1 MDEHAFSM
9 FCYTRKNSNTT
20 LANLHIRLLPRRT
33 NSYAF
38 RLNIVSLFG
47 AHAHARID
55 IENVRRANVWKPDR
69 RNRNAGDRPRST
81 LALVAHTHQTRER
94 TFPPFAGGPVGGGG
108 GGGALVCE
116 GSVAGSIHMHTHAH
130 TDICTLCAHN
140 SPYIWCVECVCST
153 NVFFAKQQ
161 TQTERE
167 IE

>member
-94 TFPPFAGGPVGGGG
+94 TFPPFGGGPVGGGG
-108 GGGALVCE
+108 GGGVRWCVREVWPGL
-116 GSVAGSIHMHTHAH
+116 S
-130 TDICTLCAHN
+130 ICTRTHTQIYVHYVRIIHRIFGAWSACVVQMYF
-140 SPYIWCVECVCST
+140 SP
-153 NVFFAKQQ
+153 NNRHRQ
-161 TQTERE
+161 RE
-167 IE
+167 K